1 MPLPRLV
8 NVEQPPAFGFE
19 ARGVARLLPFQPFP
33 ASSEFG
39 MRFTKTGGFVSKG
52 TESESKVLRN

>member
-19 ARGVARLLPFQPFP
+19 APGFARLLPFQPFP
-33 ASSEFG
+33 ASEFG